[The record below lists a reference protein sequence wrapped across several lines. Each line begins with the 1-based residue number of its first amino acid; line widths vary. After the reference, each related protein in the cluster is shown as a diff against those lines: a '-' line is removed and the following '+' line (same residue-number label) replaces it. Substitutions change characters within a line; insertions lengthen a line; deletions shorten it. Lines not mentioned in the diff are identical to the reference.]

1 LFAVKE
7 KMYQEIDYTELNDH
21 IVRQAYKAA
30 GLTPEELQALIDAKI
45 ERAKQHS
52 EALQKCPAV

>member
-1 LFAVKE
+1 ME
-7 KMYQEIDYTELNDH
+7 RQEIDYTELNEH
-21 IVRQAYKAA
+21 IVRQAYRSA
-30 GLTPEELQALIDAKI
+30 GMTPAEVTKLIEDKF

>member
-1 LFAVKE
+1 ME
-7 KMYQEIDYTELNDH
+7 RQEIDYTKLNEQ
-21 IVRQAYKAA
+21 IVRQAYRAT
-30 GLTPEELQALIDAKI
+30 GLTPEELQALIDAKF